1 MMSSLTI
8 ILAGLGHGSV
18 ATMVVLM
25 EHGSVANMVRDLV
38 DVLEVVLDDTKLS
51 LGNSF
56 ETGQMDYKR

>member
-1 MMSSLTI
+1 MMMSSVAI

-38 DVLEVVLDDTKLS
+38 DVLEVGLDDI
-51 LGNSF
+51 
-56 ETGQMDYKR
+56 